1 MKIRKTLA
9 LLCPRAARKAT
20 PTVRL
25 LDVQI
30 DQCSYSVDACCV
42 AGSMAALGIC
52 MLLLGL
58 VVGVVALLLW
68 QRRRNRQ
75 FNYRRDLDYSNM

>member
-1 MKIRKTLA
+1 
-9 LLCPRAARKAT
+9 
-20 PTVRL
+20 
-25 LDVQI
+25 
-30 DQCSYSVDACCV
+30 
-42 AGSMAALGIC
+42 MAALGIC

-58 VVGVVALLLW
+58 GVGVVALLLW